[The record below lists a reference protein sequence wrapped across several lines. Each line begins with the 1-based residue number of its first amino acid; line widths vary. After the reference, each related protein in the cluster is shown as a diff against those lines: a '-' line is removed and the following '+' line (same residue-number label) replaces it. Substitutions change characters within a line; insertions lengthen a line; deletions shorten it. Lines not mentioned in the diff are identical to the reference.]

1 MKCTALKRAVTSK
14 SDPALRRGLS
24 WLLGKVMDSYDELE
38 ERVKRDVSVQRE
50 REAAER
56 RERMERVR
64 RMREEREK

>member
-1 MKCTALKRAVTSK
+1 MKCTALKRASSSK

-24 WLLGKVMDSYDELE
+24 WLLGRVMDCYAELE
-38 ERVKRDVSVQRE
+38 ERVKCDVTAQRE